1 MGQKRRLSV
10 ATALSSKADIILLDE
25 PTFGLESIHSMLIRK
40 RLWQHLFRNIPI
52 KRLIVEH
59 KVEHI
64 WEHVDRVI
72 LLNYEGQ
79 IIADGTPDYILNNCE
94 HLLTE
99 FGVWHPMLGIMRQS
113 RLHFHLMKLKH
124 YLLLRM
130 VKLFV
135 VKTIIPDIRIKCSF
149 WRMDYD
155 NWEKW
160 YR

>member
-1 MGQKRRLSV
+1 M
-10 ATALSSKADIILLDE
+10 
-25 PTFGLESIHSMLIRK
+25 
-40 RLWQHLFRNIPI
+40 
-52 KRLIVEH
+52 LIVEH

-99 FGVWHPMLGIMRQS
+99 FGVWHPHAWDYAPKPITFPS
-113 RLHFHLMKLKH
+113 NEAET
-124 YLLLRM
+124 
-130 VKLFV
+130 LFTFENGQV
-135 VKTIIPDIRIKCSF
+135 IRGKTIIPDIRIKCSF

>member
-1 MGQKRRLSV
+1 M
-10 ATALSSKADIILLDE
+10 LLICGND
-25 PTFGLESIHSMLIRK
+25 
-40 RLWQHLFRNIPI
+40 LFSYGPI
-52 KRLIVEH
+52 KLCFVEH

-99 FGVWHPMLGIMRQS
+99 FGVWHPHAWDHAPKPITFPSNEAETL
-113 RLHFHLMKLKH
+113 FT
-124 YLLLRM
+124 LRM